1 MQNPEEDKLKR
12 LLQDTF
18 SDYEPEPSEQTWE
31 YIDAS
36 IHPHQPF
43 AAKFA
48 KRLAV
53 AAIALLLLISTGV
66 IFMLKRNSQKSD
78 FQVSL
83 LEKNKDYTEHKK
95 SSLATTREVAIFK
108 KESQNSHPIPSI
120 NNPVFESS
128 SYSHHQKTFST
139 KQLIQAQPSRTEEDT
154 NTDSGLLAS
163 PSASTEALNN
173 LTIKNHFSATIETPE
188 LGIKIDKIES
198 LKSKN
203 ILVNQPRVE
212 LPIFTNIILGKPRK
226 PVLKSAYLSVSIT
239 PLQTYRILKI
249 DNPEIVSLQR
259 NKLLDPERNGFE
271 ATIGI
276 TKPISNSWN
285 FRGGISFLKMRQWAE
300 YKINTDKYLVKNTNQ
315 GTIEQITQNKVESE
329 NLEMFGLHA
338 DIQRLLH
345 ITGRNRYF
353 LSTGTDVMYQHTN
366 GQLNTF
372 LQVSGGVQ
380 HTINARCFLTIEPT
394 ASYMLNNINHSSN
407 FIQTSAYNLG
417 LKVGLSYKIQ

>member
-53 AAIALLLLISTGV
+53 AAIALLLLISAGV
-66 IFMLKRNSQKSD
+66 IFMLKQNSQKSD

-83 LEKNKDYTEHKK
+83 LEKNKDYTQHKK
-95 SSLATTREVAIFK
+95 SRLTITKEASLLK
-108 KESQNSHPIPSI
+108 KESQNSHSIPSK
-120 NNPVFESS
+120 NNPVPESS
-128 SYSHHQKTFST
+128 FYLHHQKTFSS
-139 KQLIQAQPSRTEEDT
+139 KQLTQAQPSRTEGDN
-154 NTDSGLLAS
+154 NTDSGLLSS
-163 PSASTEALNN
+163 PSSSTEALNN
-173 LTIKNHFSATIETPE
+173 LTNHFSASIETPK

-203 ILVNQPRVE
+203 ILVNQPRIE
-212 LPIFTNIILGKPRK
+212 LPIFANIILNKPQK

-259 NKLLDPERNGFE
+259 NKLLDHERNGFE

-276 TKPISNSWN
+276 TQSISNSWN
-285 FRGGISFLKMRQWAE
+285 FRGSISFLKMRQWAE

-345 ITGRNRYF
+345 IAGRNRYF
-353 LSTGTDVMYQHTN
+353 LSTGTDVMYQLTN

-380 HTINARCFLTIEPT
+380 HTINAHCFLTIEPT

-407 FIQTSAYNLG
+407 LIQTSAYNLG
-417 LKVGLSYKIQ
+417 LKIGLSYKIQ